1 MTVPIIPIPLLAV
14 VLIAL
19 TCGAFL
25 VVAALRDTTETFDVQ
40 DFVCRLEPWGGRWR
54 WRITEPGADTITD
67 RVPFSWGTEDTQEA
81 AMRAGHESFA
91 RWASGR
97 PDPGAYRL
105 LFVGEGVDAEW
116 VT

>member
-1 MTVPIIPIPLLAV
+1 MTVPIIPIPVLAAA
-14 VLIAL
+14 LIAL
-19 TCGAFL
+19 TIVAFL
-25 VVAALRDTTETFDVQ
+25 VVAALRDTTAPEVQ
-40 DFVCRLEPWGGRWR
+40 DFVCRLDPRGGRWR
-54 WRITEPGADTITD
+54 WRITEPAAETITD